1 LSLKHIVRLGCG
13 GFRQH
18 PGQPSLKP
26 FGAHKVDVKEIL
38 FFVGSTVA
46 GVLIAGVIMGQGRKL
61 PGLKQAHEGYDS

>member
-1 LSLKHIVRLGCG
+1 M
-13 GFRQH
+13 
-18 PGQPSLKP
+18 
-26 FGAHKVDVKEIL
+26 DVKEIL